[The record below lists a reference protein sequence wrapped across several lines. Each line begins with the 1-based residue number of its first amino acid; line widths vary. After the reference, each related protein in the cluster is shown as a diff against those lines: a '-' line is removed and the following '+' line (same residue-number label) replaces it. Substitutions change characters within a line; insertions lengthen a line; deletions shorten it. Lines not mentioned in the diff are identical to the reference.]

1 MTWLAAVVLSCLVLH
16 VFCGIS
22 PAPTNV
28 TVTSTGS
35 KSILVKWTKVTG
47 ASNLL
52 GYVVY
57 HKENVSN
64 SGESAT
70 PTRPDVTQLSIT
82 GLKPYRIYHVQVA
95 ANTSLGVGYRSEAVF
110 ERTDVDSPPPPR
122 GLTVRFTSESSL
134 RADWLLITRDKAN
147 GVIIG
152 YQYLLYNQSGLMSN
166 DTELNTTSSHT
177 FNDLERCEGYEVRV
191 RAWTAGGY
199 GNYSIVELPNEC
211 AIPVIQSPYLILIA
225 TETKPLVLPLNY
237 TSIPPA
243 STIWTLP
250 DKSTL
255 ALNYQLFRSVIDEE
269 TKRVR
274 DSVIHN
280 NETLSFNYV
289 VSGDKG
295 TYTCNVTNRLGSAI
309 ATRDLL
315 IDNDAVRITFLLK
328 ITSETYS
335 SKLKEPKSPEFN
347 ALASNIKKQISLLYA
362 DKQSY
367 SILQVNINS
376 FSNGSVMASF
386 DVLANR
392 TASISHAYLE
402 KDLVAT
408 MVTQARKG
416 SVGELKVDGVIIEGN
431 PPAVKNLQVHDVQST
446 YVKLTWDLPD
456 FPKEYEIDSFSLE
469 FMKHGDSDFK
479 NSKTIA
485 SGEAK
490 AGMVEGLE
498 PGTDYYVRV
507 VTHRKLV
514 SQDGKSERLEITT
527 PDRMLKV
534 ILLTIILPVGLAIF
548 IVSLFLAV
556 FRPRCSTADKPLQP
570 SPMRQIFGPRDGPAN
585 NENLYAACLREF
597 PCEWN
602 EIPRDD
608 VDFGKELGSG
618 AFGEVYAGTV
628 SKDGK
633 CLPCAVKTLKR
644 HATEREYRDL
654 FNELSIMGQVGFHP
668 DVVNLIGACTVDGP
682 LWVIVSLAENG
693 NLLDYL
699 HLHRKPNYQYHSY
712 ENIPTVSTEQPE
724 EISYVQ
730 KLKFAHGIAQGM
742 RHLEKHKC
750 VHRDLAARNVLLGR
764 GLEPI
769 VSDFGLSRDIYESG
783 MYEDLRGGKRPV
795 RWMAPESIED
805 YTCTSKSD
813 VWSYGVLLWEIETQG
828 TVPYAAMETGQDI
841 LSEVKRGY
849 RLEQPPECDDKIYA
863 LMLDT
868 WDPNPLNRPSFE
880 VIVNRV
886 EVLLTAVSGYLE
898 LEGGGS
904 LNLTPYDE
912 VNITGSSLNLYTPN
926 GDVPGGNKNDNHTN
940 VGYHDHDNEEAREN
954 TADDRY
960 EPFVACHAMPKGEED
975 GVSGSAHDKEPA
987 PAGKDVCI
995 TLSPPAQ
1002 EESLDE
1008 ETTF

>member
-1 MTWLAAVVLSCLVLH
+1 
-16 VFCGIS
+16 
-22 PAPTNV
+22 
-28 TVTSTGS
+28 
-35 KSILVKWTKVTG
+35 
-47 ASNLL
+47 
-52 GYVVY
+52 
-57 HKENVSN
+57 
-64 SGESAT
+64 
-70 PTRPDVTQLSIT
+70 
-82 GLKPYRIYHVQVA
+82 
-95 ANTSLGVGYRSEAVF
+95 
-110 ERTDVDSPPPPR
+110 PPPPR

-211 AIPVIQSPYLILIA
+211 
-225 TETKPLVLPLNY
+225 
-237 TSIPPA
+237 
-243 STIWTLP
+243 
-250 DKSTL
+250 
-255 ALNYQLFRSVIDEE
+255 
-269 TKRVR
+269 
-274 DSVIHN
+274 
-280 NETLSFNYV
+280 
-289 VSGDKG
+289 
-295 TYTCNVTNRLGSAI
+295 
-309 ATRDLL
+309 
-315 IDNDAVRITFLLK
+315 DAVRITFLLK
-328 ITSETYS
+328 ITSETYN

-408 MVTQARKG
+408 MVTQARTG

-514 SQDGKSERLEITT
+514 SQIGKSERLEITT

-534 ILLTIILPVGLAIF
+534 ILLTIILPVGLAIL
-548 IVSLFLAV
+548 IVALFLAV
-556 FRPRCSTADKPLQP
+556 FRPRCSAADKPLQP

-644 HATEREYRDL
+644 TY
-654 FNELSIMGQVGFHP
+654 
-668 DVVNLIGACTVDGP
+668 
-682 LWVIVSLAENG
+682 
-693 NLLDYL
+693 
-699 HLHRKPNYQYHSY
+699 
-712 ENIPTVSTEQPE
+712 
-724 EISYVQ
+724 
-730 KLKFAHGIAQGM
+730 
-742 RHLEKHKC
+742 
-750 VHRDLAARNVLLGR
+750 
-764 GLEPI
+764 
-769 VSDFGLSRDIYESG
+769 
-783 MYEDLRGGKRPV
+783 
-795 RWMAPESIED
+795 
-805 YTCTSKSD
+805 
-813 VWSYGVLLWEIETQG
+813 
-828 TVPYAAMETGQDI
+828 
-841 LSEVKRGY
+841 
-849 RLEQPPECDDKIYA
+849 
-863 LMLDT
+863 
-868 WDPNPLNRPSFE
+868 
-880 VIVNRV
+880 
-886 EVLLTAVSGYLE
+886 
-898 LEGGGS
+898 
-904 LNLTPYDE
+904 
-912 VNITGSSLNLYTPN
+912 
-926 GDVPGGNKNDNHTN
+926 
-940 VGYHDHDNEEAREN
+940 
-954 TADDRY
+954 
-960 EPFVACHAMPKGEED
+960 
-975 GVSGSAHDKEPA
+975 
-987 PAGKDVCI
+987 
-995 TLSPPAQ
+995 
-1002 EESLDE
+1002 
-1008 ETTF
+1008 